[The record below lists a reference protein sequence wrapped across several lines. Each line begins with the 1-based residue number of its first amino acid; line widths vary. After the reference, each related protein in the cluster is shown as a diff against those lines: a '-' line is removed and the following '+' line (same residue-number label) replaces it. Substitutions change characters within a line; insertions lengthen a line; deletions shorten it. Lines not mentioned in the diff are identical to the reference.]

1 MAETALFE
9 QLCQDLEQ
17 RTELARL
24 AARGAMRLAL
34 KESGLEAA
42 TLTAQQATAL
52 LRQVLP
58 AELRRCGVADPGAV
72 CADLARGV
80 AASAALL
87 PVAAPAPEDMFRRL
101 RGR

>member
-1 MAETALFE
+1 MAENALFE
-9 QLCQDLEQ
+9 QLCQDLEH

-34 KESGLEAA
+34 EESGLEAA

-52 LRQVLP
+52 LRHVLP
-58 AELRRCGVADPGAV
+58 AELRRCGVADPDAI
-72 CADLARGV
+72 CADLVRGV
-80 AASAALL
+80 AASAASLS
-87 PVAAPAPEDMFRRL
+87 PAAPAPEDMFRRL